1 VSFHRRSQ
9 GAVSTNSLRNPAMAL
24 SVGSSDDNWNSEF
37 DRDRPVSAEQW
48 MAHSPAGV
56 GSCPVYRNLDRRDG
70 TFAIR
75 SPGSRVRDHDGVAS
89 RVSGTLVHARPG
101 SCVHQIVRFRG
112 SVLDTIPWRLLGTC
126 DHSSDRL
133 VLSQDNR
140 DYSCDHALQVDISA
154 CSSGPIVT
162 SGMDHAP
169 NAINRQYCNRIF
181 RRRWST
187 RDLTTDDGPDI
198 PSLSHGDRSER
209 RPCACSQRSGLW

>member
-1 VSFHRRSQ
+1 
-9 GAVSTNSLRNPAMAL
+9 MAL
-24 SVGSSDDNWNSEF
+24 SVGSSDDNWNAEF

-133 VLSQDNR
+133 VLPKDSR
-140 DYSCDHALQVDISA
+140 DHSCDHALQVNISTG
-154 CSSGPIVT
+154 SSGPIVA
-162 SGMDHAP
+162 SGMDYP
-169 NAINRQYCNRIF
+169 PDAINRQYCYRIF
-181 RRRWST
+181 HRRWST
-187 RDLTTDDGPDI
+187 CDLTTDDGPDFSS
-198 PSLSHGDRSER
+198 PGDADCSER
-209 RPCACSQRSGLW
+209 YPCP